1 MAQHSIPTT
10 IGTPSLVRGAG
21 TALAMLVP
29 GGGRVNRFVRSAVVA
44 GAYVGSRTLLPA
56 APAPAPPLA
65 IDEDDPSLPAPVKQY
80 GNLALG
86 TASWVGV
93 QALLAH
99 AAALLPL
106 PKLLKALLLGGAVT
120 VVDQQ
125 MSDRAAH

>member
-1 MAQHSIPTT
+1 MAQHAIPTT

-29 GGGRVNRFVRSAVVA
+29 GRGRVNRFVRSVVVA
-44 GAYVGSRTLLPA
+44 GAYVGSRTLLP
-56 APAPAPPLA
+56 PAPGPAAPLA
-65 IDEDDPSLPAPVKQY
+65 IDEDDPSVPAPVKKY
-80 GNLALG
+80 GNLALS

-99 AAALLPL
+99 VAALLPL
-106 PKLLKALLLGGAVT
+106 PTLLKALLLGGAVT

-125 MSDRAAH
+125 VSDRAAR